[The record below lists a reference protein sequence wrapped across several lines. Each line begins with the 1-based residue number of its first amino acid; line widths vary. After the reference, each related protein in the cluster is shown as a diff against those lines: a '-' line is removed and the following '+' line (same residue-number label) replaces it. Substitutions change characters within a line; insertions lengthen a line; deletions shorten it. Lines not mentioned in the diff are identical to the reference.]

1 MKGIELPTQLLV
13 VYLLIHLRFVG
24 MVFASP
30 LFASTMSPITMH
42 LIRGK
47 AFNKNRLAIA
57 STSFMINMTVMG
69 IWHGLTPNFII
80 YGMYHGVLLTLHEI
94 IQSKWGF
101 YKTHKNDRWF
111 QVVEWVINFHLVMI
125 GFLIFSNKGAHFF
138 RNL

>member
-1 MKGIELPTQLLV
+1 
-13 VYLLIHLRFVG
+13 
-24 MVFASP
+24 
-30 LFASTMSPITMH
+30 MH

-47 AFNKNRLAIA
+47 AFNKNRLVIA

-94 IQSKWGF
+94 IQSKWDF

-125 GFLIFSNKGAHFF
+125 GFLIFSNKKAHFF